1 MSGFVSNTPDASRF
15 PGGTFHVELCLK
27 LASGYSSGRPEEPGF
42 ELIFCVLSASVRD
55 FVLQISFGA
64 MNGLRINGEL
74 DATEG
79 RRVEPDSPEVGPT
92 QETAETACW

>member
-1 MSGFVSNTPDASRF
+1 MLPGF
-15 PGGTFHVELCLK
+15 PGVHSTSELCQK

-64 MNGLRINGEL
+64 MNGPRINGEL
-74 DATEG
+74 EATEG

-92 QETAETACW
+92 QEIAETACW